1 MLSVID
7 AAPLSRHQ
15 KLRLFKHGV
24 CPRLQWPLLVES
36 FPTTWLERVLQPLA
50 TKALKSWV
58 GLARHA
64 NSSILYRSIKKGGLG
79 LPSLVGEYKKLQAL
93 KMVQLL
99 LSNDS
104 AVRKIGKLRVME
116 EEKSQRMKFKPA
128 ALVNSILQQQPSQ
141 SRQALKGAV
150 KSLLA
155 EEEDSVLHHTICQ
168 LPAQG
173 EMTRAWEESSP
184 TLWVRAVKVLPPEP
198 MKFVLNATLNT
209 LPTNSNLKLWGKKA
223 SNICPLCQGSRQT
236 LQHILNNCPKAM
248 ELRRYSRR
256 HDAVLEVLGSFIKQF
271 LPQRFTISI
280 DSPTESYK
288 FPQHIT
294 PTNLRPDMVW
304 WCDQPTRE
312 LWLFELTISY
322 ESQVANARDRKRDKY
337 HDLVVAG
344 KAAGYATRLI
354 TLEVGSRG
362 MVDIADFAGLQEA
375 VHAQERDYIAL
386 CQQTIRAVI
395 LGSYSI
401 WGSRNHYS

>member
-1 MLSVID
+1 
-7 AAPLSRHQ
+7 
-15 KLRLFKHGV
+15 
-24 CPRLQWPLLVES
+24 
-36 FPTTWLERVLQPLA
+36 
-50 TKALKSWV
+50 
-58 GLARHA
+58 
-64 NSSILYRSIKKGGLG
+64 
-79 LPSLVGEYKKLQAL
+79 
-93 KMVQLL
+93 
-99 LSNDS
+99 
-104 AVRKIGKLRVME
+104 
-116 EEKSQRMKFKPA
+116 
-128 ALVNSILQQQPSQ
+128 
-141 SRQALKGAV
+141 
-150 KSLLA
+150 
-155 EEEDSVLHHTICQ
+155 
-168 LPAQG
+168 
-173 EMTRAWEESSP
+173 
-184 TLWVRAVKVLPPEP
+184 
-198 MKFVLNATLNT
+198 
-209 LPTNSNLKLWGKKA
+209 
-223 SNICPLCQGSRQT
+223 
-236 LQHILNNCPKAM
+236 M
-248 ELRRYSRR
+248 ELRRFSRR

-401 WGSRNHYS
+401 WGSRNHYA